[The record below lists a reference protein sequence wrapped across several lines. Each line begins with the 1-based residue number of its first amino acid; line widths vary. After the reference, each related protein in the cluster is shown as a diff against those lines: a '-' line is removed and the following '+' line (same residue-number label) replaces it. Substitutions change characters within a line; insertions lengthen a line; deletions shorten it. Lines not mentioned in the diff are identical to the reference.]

1 MSDSPSTESV
11 SRRSVIK
18 TSALAITGITGLSV
32 GSGLGAAEEGETDNK
47 DESESK
53 SKSDEETCFPP
64 KLDIE
69 VKPGNGGQQDPINP
83 NSKGVI
89 PVAVLQ
95 TEAFDPTERKV
106 DYRFDAAEKVGCD
119 SAEPVHGGHV
129 EDVDDDGDDD
139 LVLHFDA
146 EETNFAHGDEKAE
159 LLWVESEGDHGGES
173 EEEGKSRE
181 KCTCRGL
188 SGTDEVKI
196 VGKPNDRGGSG
207 KQKGRG
213 NGKQKG
219 RGNGKHNGRDKQNGR
234 GNGK

>member
-18 TSALAITGITGLSV
+18 ASTLAITGVTSLSA
-32 GSGLGAAEEGETDNK
+32 GSGLGAAEGDETDEE
-47 DESESK
+47 DETESESE
-53 SKSDEETCFPP
+53 SDEETCFPS
-64 KLDIE
+64 KLEIE
-69 VKPGNGGQQDPINP
+69 VKPGNGGQRDPINP

-106 DYRFDAAEKVGCD
+106 EYRFDAAGKVGCD

-159 LLWVESEGDHGGES
+159 LLWVESEGEHEDEGE
-173 EEEGKSRE
+173 SRE

-196 VGKPNDRGGSG
+196 VGKANDRS
-207 KQKGRG
+207 G
-213 NGKQKG
+213 NGKQG
-219 RGNGKHNGRDKQNGR
+219 NRSNGK
-234 GNGK
+234 